1 MFGVRRDL
9 DYARLAEKKI
19 LHPMMLQQL
28 QARDFIEVVNRILA
42 GNCGLLTYRTRK
54 LISG

>member
-1 MFGVRRDL
+1 MFGIRRDL
-9 DYARLAEKKI
+9 DYALLADKKI
-19 LHPMMLQQL
+19 MHPMMLQQL
-28 QARDFIEVVNRILA
+28 QARDFIKVVNDILA